1 MKKYLL
7 LSISLMAFTVMV
19 YAQQTFTVTNSNLT
33 YTPATLTITV
43 GDTVEFI
50 QGSSHPAREVSQ
62 ATWNANMNTS
72 NGGFNNA
79 HSGVKI
85 KFTTVGTVYYVC
97 SNHASS
103 GMKGQI
109 IVQAANSVQEETAN
123 VSLKAYPSPVVSNLN
138 LVVDLNETEELTIEV
153 YNVIGEQV
161 YSQAETTFAAGK
173 NMINIDFS
181 DFSNGAYFVK
191 IIGKNDQYS
200 VKILK

>member
-1 MKKYLL
+1 MKRYLL
-7 LSISLMAFTVMV
+7 FSLSILAVNLV
-19 YAQQTFTVTNSNLT
+19 LNAQQLFTVTNSNLT
-33 YTPATLTITV
+33 FSPATLTITV
-43 GDTVEFI
+43 GDTVEFV

-62 ATWNANMNTS
+62 ATWNANGNTS

-109 IVQAANSVQEETAN
+109 IVQAANSVEEEKAN
-123 VSLKAYPSPVVSNLN
+123 VSVKAYPSPVVS
-138 LVVDLNETEELTIEV
+138 DLNITLDLNQTEELTIEV

-173 NMINIDFS
+173 NNLSIDFS